1 MKAHSFILFLIVNVY
16 YIKCDSELKDTLDK
30 IIASFRGPLQST
42 YELRYNGYMMN
53 INRIKFFKPVI
64 SKMEI
69 TETTNTI
76 EAKNIIMT
84 MIYIFYIQI
93 DDAPSSLFFKDV
105 ISQFNISSLKLQLLQ
120 SGKIIL
126 SELVINNHTIDK
138 YWDFMT
144 SSYYKEFQEDI
155 NKENWI
161 NILEGVVS
169 KVIEN
174 IIKVSNK

>member
-1 MKAHSFILFLIVNVY
+1 
-16 YIKCDSELKDTLDK
+16 
-30 IIASFRGPLQST
+30 
-42 YELRYNGYMMN
+42 MN
-53 INRIKFFKPVI
+53 INRIKFFEPVI

-69 TETTNTI
+69 IETTDTI
-76 EAKNIIMT
+76 EAQNIIMT
-84 MIYIFYIQI
+84 MMYILYIQI
-93 DDAPSSLFFKDV
+93 DGAPSSLFFKDI
-105 ISQFNISSLKLQLLQ
+105 ISQFNISSLKLELLQ

-155 NKENWI
+155 SKENWM

-174 IIKVSNK
+174 VLKDTNN

>member
-1 MKAHSFILFLIVNVY
+1 MKAHSILLFLIVNVY
-16 YIKCDSELKDTLDK
+16 YIQCDSELKDTLNK
-30 IIASFRGPLQST
+30 ILISFKGPLQST
-42 YELRYNGYMMN
+42 YELHYKAYMMN
-53 INRIKFFKPVI
+53 MNKIKFFQPVNL
-64 SKMEI
+64 KMEI
-69 TETTNTI
+69 IETTDTI
-76 EAKNIIMT
+76 EAQNIIMT
-84 MIYIFYIQI
+84 MMYILYIQI
-93 DDAPSSLFFKDV
+93 DDSPSSLFYKDV
-105 ISQFNISSLKLQLLQ
+105 ISQFNISSLKLELLQ

-155 NKENWI
+155 SKENWM

-174 IIKVSNK
+174 VLKDTNN

>member
-1 MKAHSFILFLIVNVY
+1 MSTV
-16 YIKCDSELKDTLDK
+16 DK
-30 IIASFRGPLQST
+30 LN
-42 YELRYNGYMMN
+42 Y
-53 INRIKFFKPVI
+53 
-64 SKMEI
+64 
-69 TETTNTI
+69 TI

-84 MIYIFYIQI
+84 MIYIFYIHI

-155 NKENWI
+155 NKVNWI

-174 IIKVSNK
+174 IIKVWLWYYYL